1 MKIFIGLLLSVYFG
15 LVYLAA
21 NGYGYIG
28 QGGFQNRPL
37 GVYFQKGDIFNSPSV
52 RDGSLGGPGRT
63 GGGPGRG
70 K

>member
-1 MKIFIGLLLSVYFG
+1 MRFFFTLLAAVYFG
-15 LVYLAA
+15 LFYLAL

-28 QGGFQNRPL
+28 SEGRP
-37 GVYFQKGDIFNSPSV
+37 VWSSFQKGDFFSSPSV
-52 RDGSLGGPGRT
+52 RDGSLSGPGRT